1 MLSYSLQRRNGERL
15 MARFSKHAGLTI
27 GIMAFMGIL
36 INYVETMIMPAT
48 PVLEAFF
55 RTNYDSLSW
64 IITAYVISG
73 TISAAIFGRLAD
85 MYGKKNIFLI
95 LALVYAVA
103 VSFGGFAQTLDQLI
117 MVRAVQG
124 LGMGMFPVAFA
135 LLNDQVPKHDLA
147 LAQGI
152 LSSTF
157 TGGAAVGLVLGA
169 WITQNYTWQWSYHS
183 AIPVAFG
190 LFIVSALVLKDT
202 SVRTKQR
209 IDFAGVALL
218 ALGVIALIL
227 GISEGQYWGW
237 KSASIL
243 GSFTLSIVSLVAFIF
258 VERKVK
264 SPFISIKL
272 LRIRNVFL
280 SNFTGLFAM
289 AGMFFLFYSVP
300 TLLQDP
306 APAGFGLSIFKAG
319 LVMLPA
325 AVVSMIFAPLSALV
339 TRSKGPKI
347 AILIGTVVLFIAY
360 IGLYFNRSTVLAIT
374 EEASIMGVGLSFI
387 FVGVINILLVSTPNE
402 ESGASTG
409 MNVVF
414 RNIGSSIAPAI
425 SGVFETIYFVT
436 LPVGVVDGVV
446 VTRNFPSSEAFSHVY
461 LVGMVFLVISVV
473 FTLMMKNVV
482 YSKKDRDAGGKE
494 LRNTVSE

>member
-1 MLSYSLQRRNGERL
+1 MV
-15 MARFSKHAGLTI
+15 RFTRHAGLTI

-48 PVLEAFF
+48 PVLEKFF
-55 RTNYDSLSW
+55 STNYDSLSW

-73 TISAAIFGRLAD
+73 TISAALFGRLAD

-95 LALVYAVA
+95 LALIYAVA
-103 VSFGGFAQTLDQLI
+103 VSFGGFATTLDQLI
-117 MVRAVQG
+117 FIRSIQG

-157 TGGAAVGLVLGA
+157 TGGAAIGLVFGA
-169 WITQNYTWQWSYHS
+169 WITQNYSWEWSYHS
-183 AIPVAFG
+183 AIPFAFG
-190 LFIVSALVLKDT
+190 LFFLALIVLKDSST
-202 SVRTKQR
+202 RSKQR
-209 IDFAGVALL
+209 IDFAGVGLL
-218 ALGVIALIL
+218 AVGVVTLIL
-227 GISEGQYWGW
+227 GISEGEYWGW
-237 KSASIL
+237 SSIRITASFAV
-243 GSFTLSIVSLVAFIF
+243 SVLSLIAFVL
-258 VERKVK
+258 VERRAE
-264 SPFISIKL
+264 SPFISMKL
-272 LRIRNVFL
+272 LRIRNVLL

-306 APAGFGLSIFKAG
+306 SPSGFGLSIFSAG

-325 AVVSMIFAPLSALV
+325 ALVSMLFAPLSALV
-339 TRSKGPKI
+339 TKARGPKI
-347 AILIGTVVLFIAY
+347 SILIGTIVLFAAY
-360 IGLYFNRSTVLAIT
+360 VGLYLYRSTVLNIT
-374 EEASIMGVGLSFI
+374 EEAVIMGIGLSFI
-387 FVGVINILLVSTPNE
+387 FVGVINILLVSTPSK

-425 SGVFETIYFVT
+425 SGVLETMYVMPVT
-436 LPVGVVDGVV
+436 IQTVQGSYV
-446 VTRNFPSSEAFSHVY
+446 RMFPSSQAFSYVY
-461 LVGMVFLVISVV
+461 LIGMVFLLVSVF
-473 FTLMMKNVV
+473 FTLLMKNVIL
-482 YSKKDRDAGGKE
+482 KDGGKGE
-494 LRNTVSE
+494 TDNETGETVQRQPNLDG